1 MKIWSKSHLTLL
13 LLLVA
18 AWTTPARAGEDR
30 CAVPILALT
39 YNIRLDTAA
48 DGQNSWPHRRD
59 FLINQI
65 EILRPALLGMQ
76 EVLPNQRADLQS
88 ALAGYAFVG
97 GGRDDG
103 KLAGE
108 ASPIAIDRRLF
119 RIEASGTFWLSPT
132 PSVPSTGWDAAYP
145 RIVTWA
151 WLRYRG
157 SETRVLVV
165 NTHWD
170 HVGRQARTESGQQ
183 LARWLQD
190 TRSGKDAVIMLGDFN
205 TDSDDPA
212 IADMLQITG
221 LRSAQDAASTT
232 GAGEQPSTFNRFE
245 AQPPAGLVIDHIFV
259 SERVAVRRSM
269 VIAQHLNGRVPSDHF
284 PFAALLKLP
293 SKQRGKGCS

>member
-1 MKIWSKSHLTLL
+1 MRIWGKSHLTLL
-13 LLLVA
+13 LLLVV
-18 AWTTPARAGEDR
+18 AWTAPARAGDGD
-30 CAVPILALT
+30 CAAPILAMT

-48 DGQNSWPHRRD
+48 DGQNSWTHRRD
-59 FLINQI
+59 FLIGQI
-65 EILRPALLGMQ
+65 EMLRPGLLGMQ

-88 ALAGYAFVG
+88 ALTGYAFVG

-103 KLAGE
+103 ELAGE

-132 PSVPSTGWDAAYP
+132 PSIPSTGWDAAYP

-151 WLRYRG
+151 RLRYRG
-157 SETRVLVV
+157 SKTRVLVV

-170 HVGRQARTESGQQ
+170 HVGRQARAESGRQ

-190 TRSGKDAVIMLGDFN
+190 AHRGEDAVIMLGDYN

-212 IADMLQITG
+212 LADMLQLTG
-221 LRSAQDAASTT
+221 LRTAQVAATST

-245 AQPPAGLVIDHIFV
+245 VQPPAGLVIDHIFV
-259 SERVAVRRSM
+259 SENVAVRRSM
-269 VIAQHLNGRVPSDHF
+269 VLAQHLNGRVPSDHF
-284 PFAALLKLP
+284 PFAALLGLP
-293 SKQRGKGCS
+293 SKQRGKGCT

>member
-1 MKIWSKSHLTLL
+1 MKIWSKSRLTLL

-30 CAVPILALT
+30 CAAPILAMT

-48 DGQNSWPHRRD
+48 DGQNSWPHRRN
-59 FLINQI
+59 FLISQI
-65 EILRPALLGMQ
+65 EMLRPALLGMQ

-88 ALAGYAFVG
+88 ALTGYAFVG

-108 ASPIAIDRRLF
+108 ASPIAIDRRVF
-119 RIEASGTFWLSPT
+119 RIENSGTFWLSPT
-132 PSVPSTGWDAAYP
+132 PSIPSTGWDAAYP

-151 WLRYRG
+151 RLRYRR
-157 SETRVLVV
+157 SKTRVLVV

-170 HVGRQARTESGQQ
+170 HVGREARTESGQQ

-190 TRSGKDAVIMLGDFN
+190 TRSGNDAVIMLGDFN

-212 IADMLQITG
+212 VADMLQLTG
-221 LRSAQDAASTT
+221 LRSAQEAASSTS
-232 GAGEQPSTFNRFE
+232 AAEQPSTFNRFE
-245 AQPPAGLVIDHIFV
+245 AQPPAGQVIDHIFV
-259 SERVAVRRSM
+259 SERVAVWRSM